1 MNKLQKGKQISDLL
15 AKGVNVSEK
24 EIEKL
29 VNSMSVTEL
38 VDLFNYAMKKEV

>member
-15 AKGVNVSEK
+15 AKGVNVDEK

-29 VNSMSVTEL
+29 VNSMNVDEL
-38 VDLFNYAMKKEV
+38 VDLFNYSMTKSK

>member
-15 AKGVNVSEK
+15 AKGVNVDEK

-29 VNSMSVTEL
+29 VNSMNVDEL

>member
-29 VNSMSVTEL
+29 VNSMNVDEL
-38 VDLFNYAMKKEV
+38 VDLFNYSMIKSK